1 MKEVVYNNSILSV
14 IEQNSESNH
23 EKKII
28 ILEAPNWVN
37 IIPVTKNNEVVF
49 VRQFRHGISSETLE
63 IPGGM
68 IDNDESPMFAAE
80 RELFEE
86 TGYAC
91 EEIIELGNISPNPA
105 LFNNRVFTFIGK
117 GSYLKD
123 ANIKNQDEINEVEL
137 IDLSDVPKLFK
148 TGMIDHAL
156 VIAAFHLLGLSNK
169 NYII

>member
-1 MKEVVYNNSILSV
+1 MKEVVYNNPIVSV
-14 IEQNSESNH
+14 IEKKNESDY

-28 ILEAPNWVN
+28 TLESSNWVN
-37 IIPVTKNNEVVF
+37 IIPITKNNEVVF

-68 IDNDESPMFAAE
+68 IDNHEAPDVAAK

-86 TGYAC
+86 TGYTC
-91 EEIIELGNISPNPA
+91 DKITELGNISPNPA

-123 ANIKNQDEINEVEL
+123 PNIKNQDEINEVEL

-156 VIAAFHLLGLSNK
+156 VIAAFHLLGLR
-169 NYII
+169 

>member
-1 MKEVVYNNSILSV
+1 MKEVVYNNPIVSV
-14 IEQNSESNH
+14 IEKKNESDY

-28 ILEAPNWVN
+28 TLESPNWVN
-37 IIPVTKNNEVVF
+37 IIPITKNNEVVF

-68 IDNDESPMFAAE
+68 IDNHEAPDVAAK

-86 TGYAC
+86 TGYTC
-91 EEIIELGNISPNPA
+91 DKITELGNISPNPA
-105 LFNNRVFTFIGK
+105 LFNNRVFTFIGE

-156 VIAAFHLLGLSNK
+156 VIAAFHLLGLRE
-169 NYII
+169 

>member
-1 MKEVVYNNSILSV
+1 MKNLVFDSNIISVYEEKIRTEREKRV
-14 IEQNSESNH
+14 IALES
-23 EKKII
+23 
-28 ILEAPNWVN
+28 PDWVN
-37 IIPVTKNNEVVF
+37 IIPVTKNNQVVF
-49 VRQFRHGISSETLE
+49 VKQFRFGSKSDTLE

-68 IDNDESPMFAAE
+68 IDDHEAPNVAAG

-86 TGYAC
+86 TGYVC

-105 LFNNRVFTFIGK
+105 LFNNRVFTFIGE

-156 VIAAFHLLGLSNK
+156 VIAAFHLLGLRE
-169 NYII
+169 

>member
-1 MKEVVYNNSILSV
+1 MKEVVYNNSIVSV
-14 IEQNSESNH
+14 VEQNSESNH

-37 IIPVTKNNEVVF
+37 IIPVTKNNEIVF

-68 IDNDESPMFAAE
+68 IDNHEEPNLAAG

-86 TGYAC
+86 TGYVC

-105 LFNNRVFTFIGK
+105 LFSNRVLTFLGE
-117 GSYLKD
+117 SVFLKESSID
-123 ANIKNQDEINEVEL
+123 NQGEINEVVL
-137 IDLSDVPKLFK
+137 INLKDVPKLVK
-148 TGMIDHAL
+148 TSVIDHAL
-156 VIAAFHLLGLSNK
+156 VIVAFHLFDLYN
-169 NYII
+169 N

>member
-1 MKEVVYNNSILSV
+1 MKNLVFDSNIISVYEEKIRTEREKRV
-14 IEQNSESNH
+14 ITLES
-23 EKKII
+23 
-28 ILEAPNWVN
+28 PDWVN
-37 IIPVTKNNEVVF
+37 IIPVTKNNQVVF
-49 VRQFRHGISSETLE
+49 VKQFRFGSKSETLE

-68 IDNDESPMFAAE
+68 IDDHEAPNVAAG

-86 TGYAC
+86 TGYVC

-156 VIAAFHLLGLSNK
+156 VIAAFHLLGLRE
-169 NYII
+169 

>member
-1 MKEVVYNNSILSV
+1 MKEVVYNNPIVSV
-14 IEQNSESNH
+14 IEKKNESDY

-28 ILEAPNWVN
+28 TLESPNWVN
-37 IIPVTKNNEVVF
+37 IIPITKNNEVVF

-68 IDNDESPMFAAE
+68 IDNHESPMVAAE

-105 LFNNRVFTFIGK
+105 LFNNRVFTFMGK
-117 GSYLKD
+117 GAYLKD
-123 ANIKNQDEINEVEL
+123 ANIKNQDEINEVAL
-137 IDLSDVPKLFK
+137 IDSCNVPKLFK
-148 TGMIDHAL
+148 TGLIDHAL
-156 VIAAFHLLGLSNK
+156 VLAAFHLMGLK
-169 NYII
+169 K

>member
-1 MKEVVYNNSILSV
+1 MKEVVYNNPIVSV
-14 IEQNSESNH
+14 IEKKNESDY

-28 ILEAPNWVN
+28 TLESPNWVN
-37 IIPVTKNNEVVF
+37 IIPITKNNEVVF

-68 IDNDESPMFAAE
+68 IDDHEAPDVAAE

-91 EEIIELGNISPNPA
+91 DEIKELGNISPNPA

-123 ANIKNQDEINEVEL
+123 ANIKNQDEINEVVL
-137 IDLSDVPKLFK
+137 INLKEVPKLVK
-148 TGMIDHAL
+148 TSVIDHAL
-156 VIAAFHLLGLSNK
+156 VIVAFHLLGLSK
-169 NYII
+169 

>member
-1 MKEVVYNNSILSV
+1 MKEVVYNNPIVSV
-14 IEQNSESNH
+14 IEKKNESDY

-28 ILEAPNWVN
+28 TLESPNWVN
-37 IIPVTKNNEVVF
+37 IIPITKNNEVVF

-68 IDNDESPMFAAE
+68 IDDHEAPDVAAE

-91 EEIIELGNISPNPA
+91 DEIKELGNISPNPA

-123 ANIKNQDEINEVEL
+123 ANIKNQDEINKVEL
-137 IDLSDVPKLFK
+137 IDLSDVSKLFK

-156 VIAAFHLLGLSNK
+156 VIAAFHLMGLRG
-169 NYII
+169 